1 MDDFDDIKKAVSSK
15 QFYEPIGA
23 DPLPHQVVDLGKMIE
38 ETPNMAPIFVRV
50 DKYKEILTQIK
61 DLKSTITDLEKT
73 LVVRKYIHKFNAQ
86 SDEILERA
94 LKRFSESTDT
104 FGREFITP
112 RGAEQFSGNKP
123 EDAVDGTISQLSE
136 EILKLKQELE
146 KIKL

>member
-1 MDDFDDIKKAVSSK
+1 MDDLDDIKKAVSGK

-38 ETPNMAPIFVRV
+38 ETPKIAPIFVRV

-61 DLKSTITDLEKT
+61 ELKSTITDLEKT

-94 LKRFSESTDT
+94 LKRFSESTDM

-112 RGAEQFSGNKP
+112 DSQFIIPNY
-123 EDAVDGTISQLSE
+123 
-136 EILKLKQELE
+136 
-146 KIKL
+146 